1 MLLHPHTNAFLL
13 KCYTNIDSSLF
24 AQAVAAAKKAK
35 RELTAD
41 EKALVDRV
49 VSAANILVQVS
60 QSFITPS
67 RCFVQPAFCSNFCYY
82 LCLTPGYFFVHQVD
96 EFDKLGHEVHED
108 ESYIRPALRGTKFA
122 YMYETVNA

>member
-1 MLLHPHTNAFLL
+1 MAYHFPLERYN
-13 KCYTNIDSSLF
+13 NIGSSLH

-60 QSFITPS
+60 
-67 RCFVQPAFCSNFCYY
+67 
-82 LCLTPGYFFVHQVD
+82 
-96 EFDKLGHEVHED
+96 
-108 ESYIRPALRGTKFA
+108 
-122 YMYETVNA
+122 